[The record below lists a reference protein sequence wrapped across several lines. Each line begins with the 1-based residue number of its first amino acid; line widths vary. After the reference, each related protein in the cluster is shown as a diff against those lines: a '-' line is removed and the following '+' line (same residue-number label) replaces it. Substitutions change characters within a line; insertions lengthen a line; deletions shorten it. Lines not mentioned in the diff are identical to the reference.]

1 MLFTPNLTVEQMLA
15 LQAQADAD
23 KKNTRP
29 DTNCPDTLPRLS
41 ASTYAMN
48 TTVNCCAL
56 FGTLRGLERIEY
68 VKKAFDATNGGRVT
82 YKGPELRQ
90 DDKAVLLELIHQRR
104 NMFAGEIE
112 FAPST
117 LCARMGWSRNSEGSE
132 RLRKCLERLTEGT
145 LRLDKTTAS
154 GAMFHLLSG
163 FTWDGD
169 KWTATLHYEVTNLF
183 PTRHFAYLNIGT
195 RRQLTTGLQTW
206 LYDYISSNDCRM
218 VMTYAALREA
228 CGRPD
233 EDPKQFVDYVKA
245 ALARLI
251 SVGAIVK
258 FELAKC
264 PHAKKPGVLVTKK
277 IGRQHLTKM
286 AV

>member
-1 MLFTPNLTVEQMLA
+1 MSITPPLTVEKVLA
-15 LQAQADAD
+15 LIAQADSD
-23 KKNTRP
+23 KKKAPP
-29 DTNCPDTLPRLS
+29 DTDCPVTLPRLS
-41 ASTYAMN
+41 ASSYAMN
-48 TTVNCCAL
+48 TTVNCSAL
-56 FGTLRGLERIEY
+56 FGTLRRLERLEY
-68 VKKAFDATNGGRVT
+68 VKKTFDATNGGRVT

-90 DDKAVLLELIHQRR
+90 DDKALLLELIHQRR
-104 NMFAGEIE
+104 NMFAGEVE

-145 LRLDKTTAS
+145 LRLDKTTTS

-169 KWTATLHYEVTNLF
+169 RWTATLHDEVTNLF
-183 PTRHFAYLNIGT
+183 PTRHYAYMNIET

-206 LYDYISSNDCRM
+206 LFDYICSNDCKM

-245 ALARLI
+245 ALTRLI
-251 SVGAIVK
+251 AVGAIVK
-258 FELAKC
+258 FEFAKC
-264 PHAKKPGVLVTKK
+264 PHAKKPGVLVTRKSRQKLKK
-277 IGRQHLTKM
+277 
-286 AV
+286 

>member
-1 MLFTPNLTVEQMLA
+1 MSSASNLTIEKKLA
-15 LQAQADAD
+15 LLAQAEAD
-23 KKNTRP
+23 KKKAPP

-56 FGTLRGLERIEY
+56 FGTLRSLERLEY
-68 VKKAFDATNGGRVT
+68 VKKTFDATNGGRVT

-104 NMFAGEIE
+104 NMFAGKTE

-117 LCARMGWSRNSEGSE
+117 LCARIGWSRNSEGRE
-132 RLRKCLERLTEGT
+132 RLHKCLERLTEGT
-145 LRLDKTTAS
+145 LRLDKTTTS
-154 GAMFHLLSG
+154 GTMFPMLSG
-163 FTWDGD
+163 FTWDGER
-169 KWTATLHYEVTNLF
+169 WSATLHDDVTNLF
-183 PTRHFAYLNIGT
+183 PTRHYAYMNIET
-195 RRQLTTGLQTW
+195 RRQLSTGLQTW
-206 LYDYISSNDCRM
+206 LYDYISSNDCTM
-218 VMTYAALREA
+218 VTTYAALREA

-245 ALARLI
+245 ALTRLVA
-251 SVGAIVK
+251 VGAIVK
-258 FELAKC
+258 FEFARC

-277 IGRQHLTKM
+277 HGKQLKPTT
-286 AV
+286 A

>member
-1 MLFTPNLTVEQMLA
+1 MLA

-23 KKNTRP
+23 KKNVP
-29 DTNCPDTLPRLS
+29 QDTNCPVTLPRLS
-41 ASTYAMN
+41 ASSYAMN
-48 TTVNCCAL
+48 TTVNCSAL
-56 FGTLRGLERIEY
+56 FGTLRSLERLEY
-68 VKKAFDATNGGRVT
+68 VKKTFDATNGGRVT

-117 LCARMGWSRNSEGSE
+117 LCARMGWSRNSEGSK

-145 LRLDKTTAS
+145 LRLDKNTTS
-154 GAMFHLLSG
+154 GIMFHMLSG
-163 FTWDGD
+163 FTWEGD
-169 KWTATLHYEVTNLF
+169 RWTATLHDEVTNLF
-183 PTRHFAYLNIGT
+183 PTRHYAYLNIDT

-206 LYDYISSNDCRM
+206 LYDYISSNDCTM
-218 VMTYAALREA
+218 VMTYAALRDA

-245 ALARLI
+245 ALARLVA
-251 SVGAIVK
+251 VGAIIK
-258 FELAKC
+258 FEFAKC

-277 IGRQHLTKM
+277 CRQKLIKM
-286 AV
+286 TA

>member
-1 MLFTPNLTVEQMLA
+1 MFFTPNLTVEQMLA
-15 LQAQADAD
+15 LQALLEAD
-23 KKNTRP
+23 KKSAPP
-29 DTNCPDTLPRLS
+29 DTDCLVTLPRVS

-56 FGTLRGLERIEY
+56 FGTLRTLERLEY

-145 LRLDKTTAS
+145 LRLDKSTTS
-154 GAMFHLLSG
+154 GIMFHMLSG

-169 KWTATLHYEVTNLF
+169 RWTATLHDEVTNLF
-183 PTRHFAYLNIGT
+183 PTRHYAYLNIDT
-195 RRQLTTGLQTW
+195 RKLLSTGLQTW
-206 LYDYISSNDCRM
+206 LYDYICSNDCTM
-218 VMTYAALREA
+218 VMTYASLREA

-245 ALARLI
+245 ALTRLVE
-251 SVGAIVK
+251 VGAIVK

-264 PHAKKPGVLVTKK
+264 PHAKRPGVLVTKK
-277 IGRQHLTKM
+277 KARS
-286 AV
+286 